1 MRRMIGN
8 PNLKDQAKWFCAM
21 ALLISVQVLAQ
32 DKKLAADEKAV
43 TSKENKRML
52 LVSIPDCKL
61 ALIENGEVKKVY
73 SVAVGKKS
81 TPSPAGTFH
90 VVNRLTNP
98 GYYHKGKVVAPG
110 PQNPLGVRWIG
121 LDQKGY
127 GIHGTNEPKSI
138 GKAASHGCI
147 RMAKADVIELF
158 TLVQPGDEVQIR
170 AERDAQIAQ
179 IFSPA
184 PVVMAQA
191 QPAPVVAGE

>member
-21 ALLISVQVLAQ
+21 ALLISVQALAQ

-43 TSKENKRML
+43 APKENKRML
-52 LVSIPDCKL
+52 LVSITDCKL
-61 ALIENGEVKKVY
+61 ALIENGEVKKIY

-81 TPSPAGTFH
+81 TPSPTGSFH
-90 VVNRLTNP
+90 VVTRLTNP
-98 GYYHKGKVVAPG
+98 GYYHKGKVVPPG

-147 RMAKADVIELF
+147 RMSKADVVELF
-158 TLVQPGDEVQIR
+158 TLVQSGDEVQIH
-170 AERDAQIAQ
+170 AERDAQVAQ